1 MWQHHLQAKKSAAGE
16 VQSQLASMSR
26 QLQELHVLR
35 EDVLG
40 ELVRMHACIS
50 KYTIVPGLAMHW
62 S

>member
-1 MWQHHLQAKKSAAGE
+1 MWQHRLQAKTSAAGE

-40 ELVRMHACIS
+40 ELVRMHACIA
-50 KYTIVPGLAMHW
+50 KNAIILRLAMHW
-62 S
+62 C